1 MSTRPCTTCKKT
13 VYVNEKIEAE
23 GRWYHRPCFKC
34 SAPNCRSSLNLRNF
48 QMAALDDSVLDPITD
63 RPLKVLVCKDHVPM
77 PKHSNDAASLSL
89 SHTASAPKPSIPGLH
104 RALMGERVVGQHDD
118 TNNERKESPRSLD
131 QGSHGLI
138 MKEMGLTLGSSTQS
152 TTEPDKVTSGHS
164 GSTPTSNLAGEPK
177 SMPTSTLPKFRS
189 GRFTISAEEDSLL
202 SAAEAQNPNK
212 DDDSFRNLPVHHHDY
227 DLEDNK
233 RERVFTLKEHPKSL
247 SSKSSTGDH
256 SLLARDR
263 SHERS
268 HSHDVEMSLETEEDM
283 EERMRK
289 EHKDVDLK
297 DRHQIE
303 EQEIKAPAGE
313 DKKLVDLA
321 FHPKMLEREG
331 HRKDESDHKVV
342 EEDEWDAPADSA
354 SRRETVAG
362 V

>member
-1 MSTRPCTTCKKT
+1 MSTRPCATCKKT
-13 VYVNEKIEAE
+13 VYVNEKLEAE

-34 SAPNCRSSLNLRNF
+34 SALNCRSSLNLRNF
-48 QMAALDDSVLDPITD
+48 QMAALDDSVLDPMTN

-104 RALMGERVVGQHDD
+104 RALMGERVAGLTDD
-118 TNNERKESPRSLD
+118 TDNERKESPRSLD

-138 MKEMGLTLGSSTQS
+138 MKEMGLTPASSTQPP
-152 TTEPDKVTSGHS
+152 TTEPKKSTGHDGSASASGL
-164 GSTPTSNLAGEPK
+164 TGEPK

-202 SAAEAQNPNK
+202 SAAEAQEPNK
-212 DDDSFRNLPVHHHDY
+212 DDDSFRNLPVHHDDY

-233 RERVFTLKEHPKSL
+233 RERVFTLKGHPQNVSTKPL
-247 SSKSSTGDH
+247 TGDH
-256 SLLARDR
+256 SFLAKEEEDK
-263 SHERS
+263 S
-268 HSHDVEMSLETEEDM
+268 HSHDVEVSLVTEEDM
-283 EERMRK
+283 EERVRK
-289 EHKDVDLK
+289 EHSEVDLK
-297 DRHQIE
+297 DHRQIE
-303 EQEIKAPAGE
+303 EKEIKAPAGE

-321 FHPKMLEREG
+321 FHTKMLERED
-331 HRKDESDHKVV
+331 HHKDESDHKVV
-342 EEDEWDAPADSA
+342 EGDGWNTPADSA